1 MPNWWRIDFSLRMPL
16 DTCNAALHTVAR
28 KENYMVFVPNGRGG
42 GWHEP
47 PYTKEEEE
55 EFYRRV
61 GNGPVTIV
69 KGPHRPTPAGSP
81 PTRKA
86 T

>member
-1 MPNWWRIDFSLRMPL
+1 
-16 DTCNAALHTVAR
+16 
-28 KENYMVFVPNGRGG
+28 MVFVPNGLGG